1 MLLPKAAT
9 TGKSAAILNSSYH
22 SVSSQM
28 GCKEQSA
35 FTKFARHE
43 RPRGKVSVEI
53 LQAQKGYVEDI
64 CLFLHVVSD

>member
-1 MLLPKAAT
+1 VLLPKAAT
-9 TGKSAAILNSSYH
+9 TQKSAEILNSSYH

-43 RPRGKVSVEI
+43 RPKGKVSVEM
-53 LQAQKGYVEDI
+53 L
-64 CLFLHVVSD
+64 